1 MGPAVEIAKL
11 RLWLSIIAELE
22 REDLDDLN
30 DEELALPNIVFNL
43 QQGNS
48 LIGCT
53 GFPETTED
61 GEGYTLGSFSEDS
74 VRERYREIIEEIER
88 HEQAIDTETA
98 EHHRQRAFE
107 KLRESRALFKKFCV
121 ALSS

>member
-1 MGPAVEIAKL
+1 M
-11 RLWLSIIAELE
+11 
-22 REDLDDLN
+22 
-30 DEELALPNIVFNL
+30 
-43 QQGNS
+43 
-48 LIGCT
+48 IGCT

>member
-43 QQGNS
+43 
-48 LIGCT
+48 
-53 GFPETTED
+53 
-61 GEGYTLGSFSEDS
+61 
-74 VRERYREIIEEIER
+74 R
-88 HEQAIDTETA
+88 
-98 EHHRQRAFE
+98 
-107 KLRESRALFKKFCV
+107 
-121 ALSS
+121 